1 MESKI
6 RTGHIVLLLAM
17 LSFVAL
23 TQDIVQ
29 ARTSGVDLSIE
40 RIRFDHYVRT
50 NQLVE
55 FRVTLKNRGTVAT
68 QSLSMTFEDGMGGLG
83 LAGPIVIKPGETRDF
98 TFGTSFNRP
107 GEFSVKVTVN
117 TGGDVNLKNNV
128 KTVIIHVR

>member
-6 RTGHIVLLLAM
+6 RTGHVVLLLAM
-17 LSFVAL
+17 LSFIAL

-40 RIRFDHYVRT
+40 HIRFDHHVRT

-55 FRVTLKNRGTVAT
+55 FKITVRNRGKVAT
-68 QSLSMTFEDGMGGLG
+68 QSLSMTFDDGMGGSG
-83 LAGPIVIKPGETRDF
+83 FAGPIIIKPGQTRDF
-98 TFGTSFNRP
+98 TFGTSFNKP
-107 GEFSVKVTVN
+107 GEFPVKVTVN
-117 TGGDVNLKNNV
+117 TDGDVNLKNNV